1 MNFEIE
7 WDLAEETLDCRI
19 FQFLLQPVVENAIVH
34 GFQRGMT
41 RGGKVKI
48 SSRIRNGMLEIAI
61 TDNRAAVLM

>member
-41 RGGKVKI
+41 RGG
-48 SSRIRNGMLEIAI
+48 R
-61 TDNRAAVLM
+61 